1 MNSNFESSLP
11 EKDYGDPKTLP
22 SVGVQS
28 VPHERIVTS
37 EGSRPTTNV
46 QSKPLVSVSNLR

>member
-37 EGSRPTTNV
+37 EGSRPSNV
-46 QSKPLVSVSNLR
+46 QSKPLVSVSNLL